1 MVKQAAGARPAFHV
15 TAPVGWINDPNGFS
29 WYEGKCHLFCQY
41 HPYSTQ
47 WGPMYWAHYRTEDM
61 VRWELLP
68 CAMAPDEAYDAG
80 GCFSGSALETEA
92 GHVLMYTAVMLE
104 TDADGRS
111 RMRQQQAI
119 AIGDGETYHKLAG
132 NPVITSDMLPEGCSR
147 EDFRD
152 PKIWKEGDRY
162 YALMANRSATGEGQ
176 ALLYTS
182 EDLEHWSFVSV
193 FDHSGGQYGGMWECP
208 DFFPLDGAEV
218 LMVSPQFMEAQ
229 GLEFHNGNNS
239 VVFVGKRDPE
249 GKHFLRQT
257 PEQIDYG
264 TDFYAPQTTCAPDG
278 RRILIGWMQ
287 NWENRM
293 CPDDFDWCGMM
304 TVPRELSLRDGHLI
318 QTPIRELLQYR
329 TDKAE
334 HRGDLRAAD
343 GWQEWDGICGRFLDL
358 TVSLTTADCDIFR
371 MKLASDGSGK
381 ETFLIL
387 DLKKGILTLDRTY
400 SGMKLD
406 LITAR
411 SMYIDT
417 RREQVT
423 LRILMDAYSIEV
435 FADCGRNVMS
445 MVIYTPREADRI
457 AFSCEGATEVAVEK
471 YAIRGK

>member
-1 MVKQAAGARPAFHV
+1 MVKQAAGARPTFHV

-29 WYEGKCHLFCQY
+29 WYGEKYHLFCQY

-47 WGPMYWAHYRTEDM
+47 WGPMHWAHYRTEDM

-119 AIGDGETYHKLAG
+119 AIGDGETYHKLAD

-152 PKIWKEGDRY
+152 PKIWKENDRY
-162 YALMANRSATGEGQ
+162 YALMANRSVTGEGQ
-176 ALLYTS
+176 ALLYAS

-208 DFFPLDGAEV
+208 DFFPLDGEEV

-239 VVFVGKRDPE
+239 VVFAGKRDPE
-249 GKHFLRQT
+249 GKHFIRKT

-293 CPDDFDWCGMM
+293 YPDDFGWCGMM
-304 TVPRELSLRDGHLI
+304 TVPRELSMQDGHLI

-334 HRGDLRAAD
+334 HRGNLCSAD
-343 GWQEWDGICGRFLDL
+343 GWQEWDGICGRCLDL
-358 TVSLTTADCDIFR
+358 TVSLTTADCNVFR
-371 MKLASDGSGK
+371 MKLASDGSGR
-381 ETFLIL
+381 ETLLIL
-387 DLKKGILTLDRTY
+387 NLKKGILTLDRTY

-411 SMYIDT
+411 SMYVDT
-417 RREQVT
+417 AKEQIE

-435 FADCGRNVMS
+435 FANGGRNVMS
-445 MVIYTPREADRI
+445 MVIFTPPGADRI
-457 AFSCEGATEVAVEK
+457 AFSCEGATDVAVEK
-471 YAIRGK
+471 FDIKV